1 MKKIVLILT
10 FFLTLGITFISKA
23 QPGQQATY
31 SADLYLEPITFRN
44 NIRITSWNVTQFTS
58 QCDIEEYGLVMG
70 QNLILTST
78 TMFVNMGPQ
87 DFICD
92 LHNPNCDSTTFSFM
106 SCHGHLHIKDFQQ
119 FYLKD
124 RCGNIVR
131 LGKKVGFNMSSTGE
145 FPYSRRFNYVTG
157 RYEVRIV
164 ATSEQWAAL
173 TQYGTPDTMIAYDPY
188 DNYANA
194 NDYQV
199 VDVGKADTYGWSY
212 PGQGVIINGIP
223 DGEYIF
229 GVVITPPFCMINEGN
244 NIYPN
249 VAEYPVY
256 IQGTSVSLI
265 PQLSYSTPQQ
275 PTLVKGEQVSAGS
288 DVTVT
293 WAASGEFC
301 KFEITPVAVK
311 GNFEEYMVN
320 RKVVSYNNTTTFD
333 SRMLVTDFRF
343 RFGTDKKNPVRYRFS
358 VVSVNGNQSSV
369 EGRSNPAIQVD

>member
-1 MKKIVLILT
+1 MRLITILT
-10 FFLTLGITFISKA
+10 LLLVSVFTQA
-23 QPGQQATY
+23 QPGSQSTY

-44 NIRITSWNVTQFTS
+44 NIRITSWNVTSSTS
-58 QCDIEEYGLVMG
+58 QCDIQEYGLVMG

-78 TMFVNMGPQ
+78 TMFANMGPQ

-164 ATSEQWAAL
+164 ATSEQWATL

-188 DNYANA
+188 DNFANA

-199 VDVGKADTYGWSY
+199 VDVGKADSYGWSY

-256 IQGTSVSLI
+256 LQGTSVTFISGLT
-265 PQLSYSTPQQ
+265 YNAPQQ
-275 PTLVKGEQVSAGS
+275 PSQVSASQTSPGQ
-288 DVTVT
+288 DVNVT
-293 WAASGEFC
+293 WAAAGDFC
-301 KFEITPVAVK
+301 KFEIIPIAVK
-311 GNFEEYMVN
+311 GNREKSYSN
-320 RKVVSYNNTTTFD
+320 RKVVSYNNSYAFD
-333 SRMLVTDFRF
+333 SQQLIADFKALW
-343 RFGTDKKNPVRYRFS
+343 GADKNFPVKYRFS
-358 VVSVNGNQSSV
+358 VVSINGNQTSAETRNNQAV
-369 EGRSNPAIQVD
+369 QVD